1 MQKLSVL
8 EVITGQSSLRRI
20 FLKSKGILHHLSCV
34 ETPQQNAIVERKHQH
49 ILNVARAYVGVGVK
63 GGICGKLQNFFF
75 FFWVLPIVVFLKRK
89 KMQLQVSY
97 SRVF

>member
-63 GGICGKLQNFFF
+63 GGICGKLQNFFLF
-75 FFWVLPIVVFLKRK
+75 FLGVT
-89 KMQLQVSY
+89 Y
-97 SRVF
+97 SRVFKKKKNATTS